1 MLSQASKELDILND
15 DRVEKVRRL
24 KTSETEREHLS
35 KSKDDAENYLG
46 KEREIQTKK
55 NLLYQIN
62 AFVAQQNVSAFQERQ
77 EKLSE
82 KLAHEKSKIAAASS
96 SLKEAK
102 EKNDRITKEHAA
114 MNQELQSCNSVSMSA
129 ILMPQFGFQ

>member
-1 MLSQASKELDILND
+1 MDILNE

-62 AFVAQQNVSAFQERQ
+62 AFVEQKNVLELQERQ
-77 EKLSE
+77 EKLSV
-82 KLAHEKSKIAAASS
+82 KLAHEKSKIAATSS

-102 EKNDRITKEHAA
+102 EKYDRITKEHTA
-114 MNQELQSCNSVSMSA
+114 MNHELQSCNSVKTSA
-129 ILMPQFGFQ
+129 VLMPRFGFSNILFKS